1 MTQAAALFDLDRWA
15 RHAERLTR
23 GLTDADRA
31 WACKARNEGQR
42 RRRLV
47 RRALLRR
54 VLARRTGMA
63 ACSVP
68 LVHDDAGRPSLRG
81 MGDVYVSTANT
92 GSLLAVVVA
101 DGPVGV
107 DIERRRPL
115 PDWRALATDHFTPC
129 EVARIAALP
138 EAVAE
143 DAVLRLWTMKEA
155 AAKALGVGLPDGLP
169 SLDLGCRAFDADAL
183 DADHRG
189 HVRASER
196 ILRIDSRRIVR
207 RGAATFLA
215 IAGTESGPTSY
226 LSDAREEYENGP
238 DSVSERS

>member
-1 MTQAAALFDLDRWA
+1 MTQTAALFDLDRWA
-15 RHAERLTR
+15 CRTERPTR
-23 GLTDADRA
+23 DLTDADRA
-31 WACKARNEGQR
+31 WACEARDEAQR

-63 ACSVP
+63 AHSVP
-68 LVHDDAGRPSLRG
+68 LVHDDAGRPCLRG
-81 MGDVYVSTANT
+81 MDDVYVSTANA

-101 DGPVGV
+101 NGPVGV
-107 DIERRRPL
+107 DVERRRPL
-115 PDWRALATDHFTPC
+115 PDWRALATDHFTPR

-169 SLDLGCRAFDADAL
+169 SLDLACRAL
-183 DADHRG
+183 DADARW
-189 HVRASER
+189 HVRTSDR

-207 RGAATFLA
+207 RGAAGFLA
-215 IAGTESGPTSY
+215 IAALEGLLSGTEFRLSTAAAPARNY
-226 LSDAREEYENGP
+226 L
-238 DSVSERS
+238 